1 MNQKEY
7 WVYSGYLISLAEDNK
22 TKIDG
27 IKSALH
33 YAKELAE
40 KEKEE

>member
-1 MNQKEY
+1 MRR
-7 WVYSGYLISLAEDNK
+7 EDNK
-22 TKIDG
+22 SKIDG

-33 YAKELAE
+33 SAKELAE